1 MQKDWIET
9 PDGLFAYPYK
19 RAAIATD
26 NVVFGFDGAELNV
39 LLVERNERTEIGKM
53 ALPGGFLRMDETL
66 EGCAARELQEETG
79 ITNAY
84 SDFFGVFSALDRDP
98 DQRVV
103 SIAFYALVPTC
114 EVVGGSDARRAV
126 WVPLKDLPTLAFD
139 HNRIVVRAIQ
149 RLREDIVFR
158 PVGYEL
164 LPEKFTLPQLQRLY
178 ECILGLTAPMDRA
191 NFSKKI
197 LKSGILIETGETEQ
211 ASGHRGGNYYRFNKE
226 AYDRFK
232 EERSFKLEF

>member
-1 MQKDWIET
+1 M
-9 PDGLFAYPYK
+9 
-19 RAAIATD
+19 
-26 NVVFGFDGAELNV
+26 
-39 LLVERNERTEIGKM
+39 
-53 ALPGGFLRMDETL
+53 
-66 EGCAARELQEETG
+66 
-79 ITNAY
+79 
-84 SDFFGVFSALDRDP
+84 
-98 DQRVV
+98 
-103 SIAFYALVPTC
+103 PTC